1 MKRRITGLS
10 VVMLLLFGL
19 IIGQSVFLQ
28 VLRASALDQSSI
40 NPRIRADYTDYARGE
55 ILSSNGTVLARS
67 IPTGVVGAEWRR
79 SYPFGSLTSGLVGW
93 SSIQYGTWGLENEYL
108 PYLVNHVQPAR
119 SLSQLIAPVRGA
131 DTLTTTLSIPL
142 QQVAARALQGQE
154 GSVVALDP
162 RTGAILA
169 LYSNPTYNPA
179 PMTSVVTAIQAAW
192 WKHITTANANN
203 FEPLATMALQDTF
216 PPGSTMKVVTTAAI
230 LRYDPSLANVSW
242 GPAACLSL
250 VPYNGN
256 PDKPLCNAGGSTCGG
271 TIQQML
277 PASCDPGYAYLGIQ
291 LGADYLY
298 DESTEFGY
306 NATPPIDLPSF
317 EVKPSYFPPAAD
329 YKNLIPQLG
338 YSAIGQWNVRATAL
352 QDALV
357 AAGIADGGKVMAPHL
372 MRQITGPEG
381 NVVAK
386 WRAHMWRHP
395 LGPIEASQVSALMVD
410 VAQYGTA
417 SGIFLPQDDVAA
429 KTGTAQTGN
438 ALNNT
443 DDWMIAFAPANDP
456 VVAAA
461 VVLPYQPQ
469 SAWGATVA
477 GPVMKC
483 VIEGALAIATGQ
495 PAANTYATCPS

>member
-19 IIGQSVFLQ
+19 IVGQSVFLE
-28 VLRASALDQSSI
+28 VHRASALNQDQI
-40 NPRIRADYTDYARGE
+40 NPRIQADYTNYPRGE
-55 ILSSNGTVLARS
+55 ILSSDGTVLARS
-67 IPTGVVGAEWRR
+67 IPTGVTGAPWRR
-79 SYPFGSLTSGLVGW
+79 SYPFGSLTSGVVGW
-93 SSIQYGTWGLENEYL
+93 SSIEYGTWGLENQYL

-119 SLSQLIAPVRGA
+119 SFSQLVAPERGA

-162 RTGAILA
+162 RTGAVLA

-179 PMTSVVTAIQAAW
+179 SMTSLDPNIQTAW
-192 WKHITTANANN
+192 WKHITTANGDN
-203 FEPLATMALQDTF
+203 FEPLATMALKDTF
-216 PPGSTMKVVTTAAI
+216 PPGSTMKVVTTSAI
-230 LRYDPSLANVSW
+230 LRFDPSLATLSW
-242 GPAACLSL
+242 GPASCLNL
-250 VPYNGN
+250 QPYGSN
-256 PDKPLCNAGGSTCGG
+256 KYLCNAGGSPCGG
-271 TIQQML
+271 TIQAML

-298 DESTEFGY
+298 DEATEFGY
-306 NATPPIDLPSF
+306 NQTPPIDLPSG
-317 EVKPSYFPPAAD
+317 EVTPSYFPPAGI

-357 AAGIADGGKVMAPHL
+357 AAGIAEGGKVMAPHL

-381 NVVAK
+381 NVIAK
-386 WRAHMWRHP
+386 WRAHMWKHP
-395 LGPIEASQVSALMVD
+395 LGPIEAAQVSTLMVD
-410 VAQYGTA
+410 VAEYGTA
-417 SGIFLPQDDVAA
+417 AGIFLPEDDVAA
-429 KTGTAQTGN
+429 KTGTAQTGDVV
-438 ALNNT
+438 NNT
-443 DDWMIAFAPANDP
+443 DDWMIAFAPASDP

-461 VVLPYQPQ
+461 VVLPYQPE

-495 PAANTYATCPS
+495 PPANTYTTCPS